1 VTEKTI
7 CLGHYCQL
15 ERILFLVYLAPQIQ
29 TTMSNSLV
37 SLPKN
42 ITELLQDF
50 SEISDIKER
59 FEFLLEISEE
69 LENFPETLKTEEH
82 KIQGCASNAWIVV
95 SSEKIENSDTSTD
108 STGSRESSSV
118 SISGTGDALISK
130 GILAFFVQCFE
141 GLSAQEILDI
151 QKNFPEIFVES
162 GVISSLSPSRANGAK
177 AMLEKIY
184 SECATLLQK

>member
-1 VTEKTI
+1 
-7 CLGHYCQL
+7 
-15 ERILFLVYLAPQIQ
+15 
-29 TTMSNSLV
+29 MSNSPV
-37 SLPKN
+37 SLPQN
-42 ITELLQDF
+42 ITDLLQDF

-69 LENFPETLKTEEH
+69 LEGFPETLKTEEH

-95 SSEKIENSDTSTD
+95 SPEKTENSIIK
-108 STGSRESSSV
+108 
-118 SISGTGDALISK
+118 ISGTGDALISR

-184 SECATLLQK
+184 SECATLLQKN